1 MTERKPH
8 EITFETWVDRQVR
21 EAEQRGDFDNLPG
34 AGKPLPD
41 ISGPDDELWWVHK
54 LMKREGL
61 VYLPPTLALQK
72 EAEEV
77 LATVDAARSEADV
90 RRTLTELNDKIRD
103 AIAKPPSGPPLR
115 LAPYDVEQL
124 VAQWRARQPAPQPV
138 EATAAPRKRVWRRRT
153 PTGKRVT

>member
-8 EITFETWVDRQVR
+8 GITFETWVDRQVR
-21 EAEQRGDFDNLPG
+21 EAQERGDFDNLPG

-41 ISGPDDELWWVHK
+41 IDGPDDELWWVHK

-72 EAEEV
+72 EAEDV
-77 LATVDAARSEADV
+77 LAGLRDVRSEDEV
-90 RRTLTELNDKIRD
+90 RRRMDDLNDKIRD

-115 LAPYDVEQL
+115 LVPYDVERV
-124 VAQWRARQPAPQPV
+124 VADWRSHRPQPPPARH
-138 EATAAPRKRVWRRRT
+138 EDRIPERRRWWRR
-153 PTGKRVT
+153 GKPLRS